1 MVPPPL
7 SQLFLNCSLDE
18 EQTQSEI
25 AHLKAEIAQSELVV
39 AADDLEP
46 SNDRNSVGALRA
58 RPDPTYYSGLRGE
71 SSRPVALPPPHK

>member
-18 EQTQSEI
+18 GQTQSEI

-46 SNDRNSVGALRA
+46 SNDRNSVGA
-58 RPDPTYYSGLRGE
+58 G
-71 SSRPVALPPPHK
+71 